1 MQLKEPLSDSTIILR
16 RERDIGSHR
25 EDAMTEFSQA
35 RLKTIEQPVADATE
49 KLAKANERT
58 ADILFG
64 VQRLVLDEVLFI
76 SNEMVDRT
84 ITEMHLFTE
93 FVSKMAEA
101 HSVKN
106 VRTLWEECGQH
117 QIDFMRR
124 ESERL
129 FKRGERAAERAA
141 ALFGGQRR
149 F

>member
-1 MQLKEPLSDSTIILR
+1 
-16 RERDIGSHR
+16 
-25 EDAMTEFSQA
+25 MTELSQV

-64 VQRLVLDEVLFI
+64 AQRLVLDELLFV
-76 SNEMVDRT
+76 SNEMLDRT

-93 FVSKMAEA
+93 FVSKLAGA

-106 VRTLWEECGQH
+106 VRTLWAECGQH

-129 FKRGERAAERAA
+129 FKHGERLAERAA
-141 ALFGGQRR
+141 ALFQGQHRL
-149 F
+149 

>member
-1 MQLKEPLSDSTIILR
+1 
-16 RERDIGSHR
+16 
-25 EDAMTEFSQA
+25 MTELSQV
-35 RLKTIEQPVADATE
+35 RRKTIEQPVADATE

-64 VQRLVLDEVLFI
+64 AQRLVLDELLFV
-76 SNEMVDRT
+76 SNEMLDRT

-93 FVSKMAEA
+93 FVSKLAGA

-106 VRTLWEECGQH
+106 VRTLWAECGQH

-129 FKRGERAAERAA
+129 FKHGERVAERAA
-141 ALFGGQRR
+141 ALLHGQQRL
-149 F
+149 